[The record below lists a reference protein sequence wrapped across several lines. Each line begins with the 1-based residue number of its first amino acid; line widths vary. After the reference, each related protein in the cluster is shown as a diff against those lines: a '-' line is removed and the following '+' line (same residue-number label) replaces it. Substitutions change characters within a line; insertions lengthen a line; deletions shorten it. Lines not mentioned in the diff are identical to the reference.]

1 MNKFFSLNIFFTVI
15 LLTFF
20 SSKEISVSKNLIPE
34 IKEDHS
40 SNVNPPDSNIFDK
53 NPEWTE
59 QKLSSMTL
67 REKIAQMIISN
78 SDGYALD
85 ESSAEFQR
93 IKNLIISEKIGGL
106 IFFKGNSLQEAE
118 LINKFQSISETP
130 LLISADF
137 ERGTKMRL
145 EDGSLF
151 PSNMALGATRNPEL
165 AYLMGLQIAK
175 ECKAIGVGQNYA
187 PVADVNNNS
196 LNPIINVRSYGED
209 PELVSVMANNLIKG
223 LQDGNI
229 IATAKHF
236 PGHGDTDI
244 DSHSDLPV
252 LNFSRE
258 RLDNLEL
265 IPFKSAIKNN
275 VMSVMIAHLSL
286 PSLDNEA
293 NVPASLSKNIIDGL
307 LINEMKFKG
316 LVVTDALNMAGV
328 VKHFS
333 AEEVALRCVNA
344 GVDLILMPQGESK
357 SISAIEQAV
366 NGGSITEERINTSVR
381 KILNAKYWL
390 KLNENKL
397 TDLNSVS
404 SIVNSD
410 DAKKLSRRIADESLT
425 LVKNSNNFVPF
436 VNSASQ
442 SCLLLSLNNGNEKAN
457 SDYFLAKFSE
467 NNKFSSTSY
476 YDLTGDINNS
486 EEILQDAEKYDVIII
501 PIYAK
506 VKIKTGTVGLPESQ
520 LSLINSIVSKGKKV
534 LVISFGNP
542 YLIQGFPDVDAYICA
557 YADAES
563 SIEASVDSFYGTI
576 KFKGKLPVTI
586 SDQFKFGDGITN

>member
-1 MNKFFSLNIFFTVI
+1 MHKIFSINVFAAIV
-15 LLTFF
+15 LLSLF
-20 SSKEISVSKNLIPE
+20 SSNEISVSNIMNTAMNRDKYVLKDVHQDIFR
-34 IKEDHS
+34 S
-40 SNVNPPDSNIFDK
+40 STD
-53 NPEWTE
+53 WTE
-59 QKLSSMTL
+59 KKLSSMNI

-78 SDGYALD
+78 SDGFALD
-85 ESSAEFQR
+85 ESSAEFKR
-93 IKNLIISEKIGGL
+93 IQNLIINEKIGGL
-106 IFFKGNSLQEAE
+106 IFFKGNSEQEAG
-118 LINKFQSISETP
+118 LINKFQSLSETP

-137 ERGTKMRL
+137 ERGTRMRL
-145 EDGSLF
+145 DDGSLF

-209 PELVSVMANNLIKG
+209 PELVSSMADMFIKG

-229 IATAKHF
+229 IATVKHF

-252 LNFSRE
+252 LNFSKE

-265 IPFKSAIKNN
+265 IPFKSAVKSN

-286 PSLDNEA
+286 PALDNEV
-293 NVPASLSKNIIDGL
+293 NVPASLSKNIIEGL
-307 LINEMKFKG
+307 LINELNFNG

-344 GVDLILMPQGESK
+344 GVDLILMPQGESV

-366 NGGSITEERINTSVR
+366 ISGSISEERINTSVR
-381 KILNAKYWL
+381 KILNAKNWL

-397 TDLNSVS
+397 TDVS
-404 SIVNSD
+404 KVTSIVNSD
-410 DAKKLSRRIADESLT
+410 EAKRISRQIADESLT
-425 LVKNSNNFVPF
+425 LVKNNNSIVPF
-436 VNSASQ
+436 SNAASQ
-442 SCLLLSLNNGNEKAN
+442 SCLIISLNNGNEKAN
-457 SDYFLAKFSE
+457 SDYFLRRFNE

-476 YDLTGDINNS
+476 YDLTGDIVNS
-486 EEILQDAEKYDVIII
+486 NEILTDADNYDVIII

-506 VKIKTGTVGLPESQ
+506 VKIKTGTVGLPDSQ
-520 LSLINSIVSKGKKV
+520 ISLINSLSSKGKKV

-542 YLIQGFPDVDAYICA
+542 YLIQGFPDIDSYICA

-563 SIEASVDSFYGTI
+563 SIDAGIDSFYGTI

-586 SDQFKFGDGITN
+586 SSQFKFGDGISN